1 MQRMTGIDPMFIYSD
16 TPDTPME
23 VAYACVFDPST
34 AEEGYSFERVCDVL
48 NERLPNLA
56 PFRRRLMTVPLG
68 LDHPRWV
75 DDPDFD
81 LGNHLFRVALPAP
94 GGPGAVHRNGGQGDE
109 PLARSGS
116 AAVGDACHRGAG
128 RRPGGPHRQ
137 GAPLGGR
144 RRGWRRAHGAV
155 ARSEPRGALGGRGL
169 QAVDPGPAAV
179 AGPSGGRRPAQRVHP
194 PHPYLAG
201 GTRDRS
207 DGGAHGALRHERR
220 QRTGDDSGRRTPS
233 VRHPA
238 GAAA

>member
-34 AEEGYSFERVCDVL
+34 AEEGYSFERVREVL

-94 GGPGAVHRNGGQGDE
+94 GGLAAVHRHGGQGDE

-144 RRGWRRAHGAV
+144 RRGWRRAHGAA
-155 ARSEPRGALGGRGL
+155 ARSDPRGALGGRGL
-169 QAVDPGPAAV
+169 HGRGSRPGCRHRPVWWRTPCPTCSPA
-179 AGPSGGRRPAQRVHP
+179 PSVPGGRYARSVARRCAWRAVPRAT
-194 PHPYLAG
+194 LM
-201 GTRDRS
+201 DR
-207 DGGAHGALRHERR
+207 
-220 QRTGDDSGRRTPS
+220 
-233 VRHPA
+233 
-238 GAAA
+238 